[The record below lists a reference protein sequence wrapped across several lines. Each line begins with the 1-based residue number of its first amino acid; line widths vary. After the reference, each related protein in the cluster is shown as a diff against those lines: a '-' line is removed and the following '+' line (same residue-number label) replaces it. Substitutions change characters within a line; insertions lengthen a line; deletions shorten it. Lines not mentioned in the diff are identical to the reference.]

1 MIITPPEEL
10 LVYISTDEKGNWIH
24 DPEMP
29 EELESKFHEF
39 VEEEAKI
46 RNKMQKS

>member
-1 MIITPPEEL
+1 MKAMEKKATP
-10 LVYISTDEKGNWIH
+10 
-24 DPEMP
+24 MP